1 MESKQNNY
9 LQDIIT
15 NSLLLTAILIIY
27 GLLIYVIDISLYVKW
42 WYGISVLVISVALLI
57 YFGINYRNSI
67 GGILSY
73 KDSFI
78 YLYILSLFSALF
90 QLIWGII
97 FFQVIDPELG
107 DKLSQLV
114 IESTVSVMESF
125 GSGGEAIDATIEQL
139 EEDVPQSFTPI
150 GQIKN
155 FVKDNNIGMDAK
167 EMCDRFI
174 ESIDTT
180 FENWKPRKRFEIMEV
195 V

>member
-97 FFQVIDPELG
+97 F
-107 DKLSQLV
+107 S
-114 IESTVSVMESF
+114 S
-125 GSGGEAIDATIEQL
+125 
-139 EEDVPQSFTPI
+139 
-150 GQIKN
+150 N
-155 FVKDNNIGMDAK
+155 
-167 EMCDRFI
+167 
-174 ESIDTT
+174 
-180 FENWKPRKRFEIMEV
+180 
-195 V
+195 

>member
-15 NSLLLTAILIIY
+15 NSLLLTSILIIY

-139 EEDVPQSFTPI
+139 EEDVPQSFTPT

-155 FVKDNNIGMDAK
+155 FGWQFLTAAVSSGIIAIFVKKNKEVSDRLNQFSNN
-167 EMCDRFI
+167 F
-174 ESIDTT
+174 
-180 FENWKPRKRFEIMEV
+180 F
-195 V
+195 

>member
-15 NSLLLTAILIIY
+15 NSLLLTSILIIY

-42 WYGISVLVISVALLI
+42 WYGISVLIISVALLI

-139 EEDVPQSFTPI
+139 EADVPQSFTPI

-155 FVKDNNIGMDAK
+155 FGWQFLTAAVSSGIIAIFVKKNK
-167 EMCDRFI
+167 EVSDRL
-174 ESIDTT
+174 
-180 FENWKPRKRFEIMEV
+180 N
-195 V
+195 

>member
-15 NSLLLTAILIIY
+15 NSLLLTSILIIY

-78 YLYILSLFSALF
+78 YLYIPFPHT
-90 QLIWGII
+90 
-97 FFQVIDPELG
+97 VIVL
-107 DKLSQLV
+107 LY
-114 IESTVSVMESF
+114 I
-125 GSGGEAIDATIEQL
+125 SG
-139 EEDVPQSFTPI
+139 SFT
-150 GQIKN
+150 
-155 FVKDNNIGMDAK
+155 FLHFL
-167 EMCDRFI
+167 R
-174 ESIDTT
+174 
-180 FENWKPRKRFEIMEV
+180 R
-195 V
+195 